1 MSAFAAIDTSRT
13 GLGFSQY
20 WLETISHNVA
30 NINTVTSPDQE
41 PFRQRYV
48 VAQPNTDEFSPS
60 GSGVHVA
67 GLLEDATEA
76 ALTESPGHPLADENG
91 RVQMPVVDLAGQL
104 TDLMVAQRSFQAN
117 SRAIH
122 SAREA
127 YASAL
132 RIGNA

>member
-1 MSAFAAIDTSRT
+1 MIARPLGRQLADLGQRMGGLERRQDAFDLAAQPE
-13 GLGFSQY
+13 G
-20 WLETISHNVA
+20 
-30 NINTVTSPDQE
+30 
-41 PFRQRYV
+41 RQRFV

-67 GLLEDATEA
+67 GLLEDATDA

-104 TDLMVAQRSFQAN
+104 TDLMAAQRGYQAN
-117 SRAIH
+117 SRAIN

-132 RIGNA
+132 RIGNG